1 VSFYEAKEIK
11 KYIIQQKKINQQV
24 DRNLPDQSRL
34 LPKERNNVDA
44 ANDSTL
50 AAPGLTTGPKR
61 EVDRPEKERE
71 AGTGSGEL
79 PTQKPG
85 ESVESESPLGLAD
98 FSHRDGE
105 A

>member
-24 DRNLPDQSRL
+24 DRNLP
-34 LPKERNNVDA
+34 DA